1 MKVSKIFGSILSI
14 LMFMA
19 VAVSAQTDVI
29 SAQEFMDLRKSS
41 DDLVILDANTSKN
54 YNAAH
59 IKDAL
64 FVNHNDLYKKGDI
77 AGIIQSPR
85 VLAAYF
91 GKLGITKTTPVV
103 VTDDG
108 SQKYNARVYW
118 ILKYLGAE
126 NVKLLHKDMGDWRKA
141 RVPLTSTPG
150 KATPATF
157 VASVNPAILADL
169 AYVKANKDKGNV
181 MMIDC
186 RTADEYSGAAS
197 NSDGHIPG
205 AININYVDLLTANG
219 AFKSKAELTAIAKKY
234 GITADTELILYC
246 RTSVRATPAYVA
258 FKNIL
263 GYDKVKV
270 YDGAYL
276 EWSAN
281 YPVQ

>member
-1 MKVSKIFGSILSI
+1 MRVSKIFGSILSI
-14 LMFMA
+14 LIFIA
-19 VAVSAQTDVI
+19 AAVSAQTDII
-29 SAQEFMDLRKSS
+29 SAQELMDLKKNS
-41 DDLVILDANTSKN
+41 DDLVVLDVNKRKN
-54 YNAAH
+54 YDAAH

-64 FVNHNDLYKKGDI
+64 FVDHNDLYKKGDI
-77 AGIIQSPR
+77 SGLIESPR
-85 VLAAYF
+85 VLAAFF

-157 VASVNPAILADL
+157 TASVNPAILAELD
-169 AYVKANKDKGNV
+169 YVKANKDKGNV
-181 MMIDC
+181 VLVDC

-205 AININYVDLLTANG
+205 AININYVDLLTENG
-219 AFKSKAELTAIAKKY
+219 AFKSAAELTAIAKKH
-234 GITADTELILYC
+234 GITPDKELILYC
-246 RTSVRATPAYVA
+246 RTSVRATPSFVA

-263 GYDKVKV
+263 GYKNVKV